1 MDESV
6 SIGGTERL
14 PGLDALRVGLILLGI
29 PFHAALPFAE
39 DAIGILQADR
49 SSYLVAILVVVLRA
63 LRMPAFFL
71 VAGFFAARL
80 LARRP
85 ALDWFRDRFVRLM
98 MPFVFGMAA
107 IVPLQRWIADAYRTE
122 TGLALDVRIPSF
134 HHLWFLLVLF
144 AFCLATVLVRPLLDR
159 GFAGLARIAS
169 GLRGGPRAEFAFGSL
184 VVGAVIWES
193 AVKSV
198 FDSEPLAAAHFA
210 GTVRLAMVYGPWF
223 FVGYGLGRIPGAM
236 AWFMRPSGLAAG
248 LALAFLGLD
257 LAVAKVPNL
266 ESFHAPQLAAWTA
279 ASWYVA
285 RVTVAATARLPFAA
299 APVIRRL
306 GDWTMPIYVLHH
318 PWAMV
323 FALLMLGTHWPA
335 ELQFLAVTFLALVA
349 TWASCVVVAHV
360 PLLALLLNGRH
371 LPPLAPTRTSPPAA
385 ATTSVARPIV

>member
-1 MDESV
+1 M
-6 SIGGTERL
+6 SIGGNDRL

-49 SSYLVAILVVVLRA
+49 SSHLVAILVVVLRA

-107 IVPLQRWIADAYRTE
+107 IVPVQRWIADAYRAE

-134 HHLWFLLVLF
+134 HHLWFLLILF
-144 AFCLATVLVRPLLDR
+144 GFCLGIVLVRPLLDR
-159 GFAGLARIAS
+159 GLAGLARIA
-169 GLRGGPRAEFAFGSL
+169 GDLGGGRWAEVAFAAL
-184 VVGAVIWES
+184 VAVAVLWEL

-198 FDSEPLAAAHFA
+198 FETEPLASAHFA
-210 GTVRLAMVYGPWF
+210 GTARLAMVYGPWF
-223 FVGYGLGRIPGAM
+223 VVGYGLGRIPGTM
-236 AWFMRPSGLAAG
+236 AWFMRPSRLAVG

-285 RVTVAATARLPFAA
+285 RVAVAATARLPFAA

-318 PWAMV
+318 PWTMV
-323 FALLMLGTHWPA
+323 FALLMLGTHWAA

-371 LPPLAPTRTSPPAA
+371 LPPLGSTRASTPTAA
-385 ATTSVARPIV
+385 AGSVARPLA

>member
-1 MDESV
+1 M

-29 PFHAALPFAE
+29 PFHAALPYAE
-39 DAIGILQADR
+39 GAVGILQADR
-49 SSYLVAILVVVLRA
+49 LSELVAILVVVLRA

-98 MPFVFGMAA
+98 MPFVVGMAA
-107 IVPLQRWIADAYRTE
+107 IVPLQRWIADVYRAE

-134 HHLWFLLVLF
+134 HHLWFLLILF
-144 AFCLATVLVRPLLDR
+144 AFCLVTVLVRPLLDR
-159 GFAGLARIAS
+159 GLAGLVRLTG
-169 GLRGGPRAEFAFGSL
+169 GLRAGLRAEFAFGSL
-184 VVGAVIWES
+184 VAVAVLWEL
-193 AVKSV
+193 AVKSI
-198 FDSEPLAAAHFA
+198 FEAEPLVAAHFA

-223 FVGYGLGRIPGAM
+223 VVGYGLGRIPGTM

-248 LALAFLGLD
+248 LALAFLAID

-285 RVTVAATARLPFAA
+285 RVAVAATARLPFAA
-299 APVIRRL
+299 APLVRRL

-318 PWAMV
+318 PWTMV

-349 TWASCVVVAHV
+349 TWSSCVIVAHV

-371 LPPLAPTRTSPPAA
+371 LPPLAPTVEPTPARVPA
-385 ATTSVARPIV
+385 SVAHPLL